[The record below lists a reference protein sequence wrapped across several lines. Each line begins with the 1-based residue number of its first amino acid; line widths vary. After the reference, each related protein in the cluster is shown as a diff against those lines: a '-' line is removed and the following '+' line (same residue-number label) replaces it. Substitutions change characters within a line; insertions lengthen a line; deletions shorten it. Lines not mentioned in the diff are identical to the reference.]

1 MRGTYWDPLSP
12 QQVVTLIER
21 NFHNRDL
28 INEIPFMHFDR
39 VVDGQYTHVSIT
51 FSATRYIN
59 LDKATLFN
67 LAHALQAH
75 METYNPSVEEM
86 ERYMVDETA
95 SICYFTSMPY
105 ENRHN
110 VVVAYPKRF
119 LKRISGGNIYVPPYN
134 ASDVIDFLESG
145 VI

>member
-12 QQVVTLIER
+12 QQVATLIER
-21 NFHNRDL
+21 NFHNHNL

-39 VVDGQYTHVSIT
+39 VVDRQRTHVSIT
-51 FSATRYIN
+51 FSAIRYIS

-67 LAHALQAH
+67 LAQTLQAH

-86 ERYMVDETA
+86 RRYMVDATA
-95 SICYFTSMPY
+95 SICCFTSMPY
-105 ENRHN
+105 ENRHS
-110 VVVAYPKRF
+110 VVVASPKRF
-119 LKRISGGNIYVPPYN
+119 LKHISSGNIYGPPYN
-134 ASDVIDFLESG
+134 ADDVIDFLESG